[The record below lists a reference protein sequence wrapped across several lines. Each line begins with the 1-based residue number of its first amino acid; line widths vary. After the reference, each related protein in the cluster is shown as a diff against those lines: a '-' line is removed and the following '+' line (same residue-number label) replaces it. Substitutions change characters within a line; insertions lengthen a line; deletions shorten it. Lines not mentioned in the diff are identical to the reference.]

1 MISEEISN
9 QMSRQLNEIKPS
21 LHSKIQDAI
30 STAIAEQVLSSIQ
43 STIEAQGRVNCT
55 VVDQGSNGLQDSPRA
70 TNFSME
76 DRRFSGLQWHS

>member
-30 STAIAEQVLSSIQ
+30 STAIAEQVLPSIQ

-76 DRRFSGLQWHS
+76 DRRFSGL